1 MAGSVELPTQET
13 FQVPLP
19 PLAATRLSES
29 RLIDRRDELERCAAT
44 FEHVRDGERRTIFI
58 VGEPGIG
65 KTRLAAEVAG
75 TLHRS
80 GATVLCGR
88 CDAELGVP
96 YQPFVELLTHY
107 ARFAP
112 QELLAEHRARYGREL
127 ARLVPELGGFTAT
140 PVPVAEQSREE
151 NRHVM
156 FAAVAG
162 LLRTAALQR
171 PLALMLDDLQW
182 ADRPTLLML
191 KYLLI
196 NPEPMPA
203 LVIATYR
210 STEISRAQ
218 PLAELLL
225 ELRREAGIEQIELEG
240 LEPEACVAM
249 AQDVAQESLDATG
262 VEFVQALGEA
272 TNGNPFFLGEIVRSL
287 KETGGVGHA
296 AATGDFADRA
306 TLGVPPSV
314 RDAIAA
320 RVAGMG
326 DRAEQVLQAAAV
338 IGREFDV
345 ELLARML
352 SVQEDQLVDVLD
364 AADDAALITEVPGI
378 GMRYSFVHP
387 LIPPALYEQL
397 GGGGRRRLHRR
408 ALDGLEQLLGED
420 ARAQRRGELAYHA
433 LAGVPIVGRR
443 RKPWT
448 TLAPP
453 GSTRSSSSR
462 PRRPRGGSSTRSR
475 CTSRRRPSGPAPTT
489 TRSCAIC

>member
-1 MAGSVELPTQET
+1 M
-13 FQVPLP
+13 
-19 PLAATRLSES
+19 
-29 RLIDRRDELERCAAT
+29 
-44 FEHVRDGERRTIFI
+44 
-58 VGEPGIG
+58 
-65 KTRLAAEVAG
+65 
-75 TLHRS
+75 
-80 GATVLCGR
+80 
-88 CDAELGVP
+88 
-96 YQPFVELLTHY
+96 
-107 ARFAP
+107 
-112 QELLAEHRARYGREL
+112 
-127 ARLVPELGGFTAT
+127 
-140 PVPVAEQSREE
+140 
-151 NRHVM
+151 M

-182 ADRPTLLML
+182 ADRPTLLLL

-218 PLAELLL
+218 PLAELLV

-272 TNGNPFFLGEIVRSL
+272 TKGNPFFLGEIVRSL

-352 SVQEDQLVDVLD
+352 GVQEDQLVDVLD
-364 AADDAALITEVPGI
+364 AADEAALITEVPGI

-397 GGGGRRRLHRR
+397 PGGGRGACIAVRSTASSSCSARTR
-408 ALDGLEQLLGED
+408 ARSGAASSHTTRSRAYRSSQSAKAVDYARSAGQHALEQLAPQE
-420 ARAQRRGELAYHA
+420 ATRWFEHA
-433 LAGVPIVGRR
+433 LA
-443 RKPWT
+443 
-448 TLAPP
+448 LHQ
-453 GSTRSSSSR
+453 ST
-462 PRRPRGGSSTRSR
+462 GAD
-475 CTSRRRPSGPAPTT
+475 GPAPTK
-489 TRSCAIC
+489 TRCCVTC